1 MANSTRG
8 APVTGITEGPMLPA
22 LLTLSWPIIF
32 SNLLQT
38 AYNLADTFWLGR
50 LGDWAVAAISVS
62 FPIIFLFIS
71 VGIGL
76 SIAGTALVAQYIGAG
91 RHKDANYVSSQVVGF
106 IAIVAVVLSILGY
119 FLSQPILIMLGPEPE
134 VVESAAS
141 YLRTWFIGIPFIFG
155 FSVFQSLI
163 KGYGDTVNP
172 MKVMIMAVVL
182 NVVLDP
188 VLIFGWGPFPALG
201 VQGAAVATV
210 FARAVAAAIGL
221 VCLFKGILGLKV
233 SPRHLRPE
241 LKTVLT
247 ILKVGIPAAAEH
259 SMKALGIMA
268 MTSTVAYFGTP
279 TLAAFGVGNRINS
292 VVFLP
297 SLGLGQA
304 TTTIV
309 GQNLGADRPD
319 RADRAT
325 NLGSGIAFGVL
336 TAFAI
341 GVYLL
346 SRPIAGIFLPGE
358 EVAIQLTSHYLSVI
372 AFSFGFLG
380 ILNVANGAF
389 RGAGH
394 TVAAMAFSLLS
405 MLGLR
410 VPLAY
415 ILSRFTEM
423 GTTGLWWAVA
433 ISNILGGAIALW
445 WFTRGTW
452 KRRIID

>member
-1 MANSTRG
+1 MAKSTRG
-8 APVTGITEGPMLPA
+8 GMVRGITEGPILPA

-50 LGDWAVAAISVS
+50 LGDWAVAAVSVS

-91 RHKDANYVSSQVVGF
+91 RHEDANYISSQVVGF
-106 IAIVAVVLSILGY
+106 IAIVALGLSILGY
-119 FLSQPILIMLGPEPE
+119 YLSQPILIILGPEPE
-134 VVESAAS
+134 VVTAASS

-182 NVVLDP
+182 NVILDP
-188 VLIFGWGPFPALG
+188 LLIFGWGPFPALG

-210 FARAVAAAIGL
+210 FARGVAAAIGL

-233 SPRHLRPE
+233 SLRHIRPK
-241 LKTVLT
+241 LDTVLT
-247 ILKVGIPAAAEH
+247 ILKVGVPAAAEH

-268 MTSTVAYFGTP
+268 MTSTVAFFGTP

-309 GQNLGADRPD
+309 GQNLGAGMDE
-319 RADRAT
+319 RADVAT
-325 NLGSGIAFGVL
+325 RLGSGIAFGML
-336 TAFAI
+336 TAFA
-341 GVYLL
+341 VLVFFFSY
-346 SRPIAGIFLPGE
+346 SVAEIFLPGE
-358 EVAIQLTSHYLSVI
+358 GVATQLTSDYLRVI

-394 TVAAMAFSLLS
+394 TLAAMTFSLLS

-423 GTTGLWWAVA
+423 GTAGLWWAVA

-452 KRRIID
+452 KTRIID